1 MTHDDARGR
10 SATPRHHAMP
20 SIHPTAVIDPSA
32 ELADDV
38 VVGPWCVI
46 GPKVEVGAGT
56 ILRSHV
62 VVESHTRLGRDNVV
76 YPFAALG
83 GTPQDRKYRGEETW
97 LEIGDRNHI
106 REHVTIHRGTA
117 TGGGRTVMGD
127 GNLVMASVHVA
138 HDCVL
143 GNDITIANAALLAGH
158 VHIDDAATIGG
169 GAAFHHFVSV
179 GACALVGGLARVSRD
194 VPPYLIIEGFP
205 ARIRGHNHI
214 QMSRRGAS
222 EQAIDAVR
230 TAYRRLFVEAGAA
243 MAARIEELR
252 AQYPSV
258 AEVHVLCDALLASA
272 AGVHGRAREKD
283 RPDDKRSV
291 PVMWQPQTAVQAEGA
306 SIEP

>member
-1 MTHDDARGR
+1 MT
-10 SATPRHHAMP
+10 

-32 ELADDV
+32 ELAADV

-46 GPKVEVGAGT
+46 GPSVSIGAGT

-76 YPFAALG
+76 HSFAALG
-83 GTPQDRKYRGEETW
+83 GIPQDRKYRGEETW
-97 LEIGDRNHI
+97 LEVGERNHI

-117 TGGGRTVMGD
+117 TGGGMTRIGN

-138 HDCVL
+138 HDCIL

-158 VHIDDAATIGG
+158 VHIDDGATIGG

-179 GACALVGGLARVSRD
+179 GTCALVGGHARVSRD
-194 VPPYLIIEGFP
+194 VPPFIIIEGFP

-214 QMSRRGAS
+214 QMTRRGVSPA
-222 EQAIDAVR
+222 AIDAVR
-230 TAYRRLFVEAGAA
+230 TAYRRLFIEAGAA
-243 MAARIEELR
+243 MASRIDDLL
-252 AQYPSV
+252 
-258 AEVHVLCDALLASA
+258 AEFPEVPEVRLLCDALVASA
-272 AGVHGRAREKD
+272 SGIHGRARERN

-291 PVMWQPQTAVQAEGA
+291 PAMWQPQTAVRPEGA
-306 SIEP
+306 SAEP